1 MSIRFFTF
9 QTVDFFKLNP
19 IDEKTRARPFQRS
32 DLFEK
37 SPHRWQ
43 VTKRRPRPF
52 FFSKNRCSTHFSTK
66 NRLEIV
72 GRKFEIGYQILEPT
86 HFSLFI
92 VAWHQHSVT
101 VPNTQQKHHS
111 VIPFH
116 MWFLSTSGLLI
127 AGWQFELVLVIILLT
142 VEAQQSP
149 WSENQCSKNFLLF
162 SSKNPAPLDWMA

>member
-1 MSIRFFTF
+1 MRRREHDHSNGPIYLKKVH
-9 QTVDFFKLNP
+9 TVGKLP
-19 IDEKTRARPFQRS
+19 SEDRAR
-32 DLFEK
+32 
-37 SPHRWQ
+37 
-43 VTKRRPRPF
+43 